1 MASRAIVGLTL
12 LAAIVAAVVPDPA
25 LGGMLAILLVV
36 LGLAYAVIALD
47 PENATD
53 FLAVAIAAGAAGG
66 ADVLSLIPAVGM
78 YLDGIL
84 DGMVSARYGNVAA
97 IGAIRVFTGIKGCR
111 QGRLPPPASHR
122 RRPIGGRLG
131 SPAYAS
137 IRAAFQASC
146 ARTDAPSLR
155 VSPP

>member
-1 MASRAIVGLTL
+1 MASRAIVGLSL

-36 LGLAYAVIALD
+36 LGLAYAVVALD

-66 ADVLSLIPAVGM
+66 ADALSVIPAVGM

-84 DGMVSARYGNVAA
+84 DGLVLTLYGNVAA
-97 IGAIRVFTGIKGCR
+97 IVAIRVFNRIKG
-111 QGRLPPPASHR
+111 
-122 RRPIGGRLG
+122 
-131 SPAYAS
+131 
-137 IRAAFQASC
+137 
-146 ARTDAPSLR
+146 
-155 VSPP
+155 

>member
-25 LGGMLAILLVV
+25 LGGMLGILLVV

-84 DGMVSARYGNVAA
+84 DGMVIALYGNVAA
-97 IGAIRVFTGIKGCR
+97 IVAIRVFNRIKG
-111 QGRLPPPASHR
+111 
-122 RRPIGGRLG
+122 
-131 SPAYAS
+131 
-137 IRAAFQASC
+137 
-146 ARTDAPSLR
+146 
-155 VSPP
+155 

>member
-36 LGLAYAVIALD
+36 LGLAHAAVAVD

-53 FLAVAIAAGAAGG
+53 VLAVAIAAGAAGG

-84 DGMVSARYGNVAA
+84 DGLVIALYGNVAT
-97 IGAIRVFTGIKGCR
+97 IVAIRVFNRIKG
-111 QGRLPPPASHR
+111 
-122 RRPIGGRLG
+122 
-131 SPAYAS
+131 
-137 IRAAFQASC
+137 
-146 ARTDAPSLR
+146 
-155 VSPP
+155 